1 MSQEETSPKALDG
14 LAMPPGVLHLVA
26 NEGAER
32 FSYYGMRAILVVFM
46 TSLLMNSQGELEPM
60 GEAEAKTYFHLFASA
75 VYFFP
80 FLGALLADVWWGKY
94 PTIFWLS
101 LVYCAGH
108 VALSLDHT
116 RLGLLI
122 GLTLIAIGSGG
133 IKPCVSAL
141 LGDQFDSSNQQLLPK
156 AFSWFY
162 FAINVGAFCSMM
174 VTPLLLE
181 RHGPGLAFGVPGIL
195 MFVATFI
202 LWMGRRRYR
211 CIPPDR
217 PGVMQELKSPAAW
230 QAILKL
236 SGIYVFVAFFW
247 SLYDQTSSA
256 WVLQAQRMDRQWMGI
271 EWLPTQIQAINPILI
286 LLFIPLFVYGIYPLL
301 GHCMKLTALRKISI
315 GFFVTVGAF
324 MVSAYIEQL
333 IAQGQ
338 TPSIAWQLL
347 AFVIITA
354 AEVMVSITCLEFSY
368 TQAPLKLKSLIMGL
382 FLLSV
387 SLGNGFTALVNY
399 WIQKPDGS
407 VSLSGPEYYWFFAG
421 VMFAVAC
428 VFLFVVRRYK
438 ESTYLQ
444 GSERQ
449 AEV

>member
-1 MSQEETSPKALDG
+1 
-14 LAMPPGVLHLVA
+14 MPSGVFHLVA

-46 TSLLMNSQGELEPM
+46 TSLLMNSQGEREPM

-80 FLGALLADVWWGKY
+80 FAGALLADVWWGKY
-94 PTIFWLS
+94 RTIFLLS

-174 VTPLLLE
+174 VTPILLD
-181 RHGPGLAFGVPGIL
+181 RYGPGLAFGVPGIL

-202 LWMGRRRYR
+202 FWMGQQRYTL
-211 CIPPDR
+211 ISPDR
-217 PGVMQELKSPAAW
+217 TGVLRELKSPAAW

-236 SGIYVFVAFFW
+236 SGIYIFVAFFW

-256 WVLQAQRMDRQWMGI
+256 WVLQAQHMDRQWMGI

-301 GHCMKLTALRKISI
+301 GRLMELTALRKISI
-315 GFFVTVGAF
+315 GFFVTVVAF
-324 MVSAYIEQL
+324 MISAYIEQL
-333 IAQGQ
+333 VAWGQ
-338 TPSIAWQLL
+338 TPTIAWQIL
-347 AFVIITA
+347 AFVVITA

-399 WIQKPDGS
+399 WIQNSDGS
-407 VSLSGPEYYWFFAG
+407 VALTGPDYYWFFAG
-421 VMFAVAC
+421 VMFVVAC
-428 VFLFVVRRYK
+428 LFLFVVGRYQ
-438 ESTYLQ
+438 ETTYLHD
-444 GSERQ
+444 SECE
-449 AEV
+449 A